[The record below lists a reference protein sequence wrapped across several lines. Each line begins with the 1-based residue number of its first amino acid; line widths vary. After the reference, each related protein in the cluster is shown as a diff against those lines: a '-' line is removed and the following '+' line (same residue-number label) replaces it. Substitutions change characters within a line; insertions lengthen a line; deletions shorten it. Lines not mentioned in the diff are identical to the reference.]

1 MILATYTT
9 FLSLSSN
16 PVAEIFLII
25 TFLLFVYEAVI
36 IVAIDVL
43 FVEWVSLCLTWVLLV
58 WIIVIGVVL
67 VVRVLRICWWP
78 LFFIVIVNIKFIFQ
92 LPRAL
97 QYWILFFN
105 FQRISTTDVKVLFVS
120 LVSYVS
126 ALNQNYLKGTF
137 CPFTIMNLELSIS
150 WILIVDLSN
159 ASPLRAFI
167 SSWRML
173 RWCYTL
179 IFSAN
184 RLASD
189 SSVRVFSFTRFKYFW
204 SGGALKNP
212 CSGSLQV
219 SIGFC
224 LVYSLRLSLLS
235 CYSRPKELVSFIRL
249 LGLSS
254 STALATYLRMMFCSS
269 SVRLRLSLNTS
280 ISACRFFAVDCS
292 TYCVK
297 FGSIN

>member
-120 LVSYVS
+120 LVSYVFERHLLS
-126 ALNQNYLKGTF
+126 IHDHEPWTVD
-137 CPFTIMNLELSIS
+137 IMNFDS
-150 WILIVDLSN
+150 WLVEC
-159 ASPLRAFI
+159 F
-167 SSWRML
+167 SSQ
-173 RWCYTL
+173 
-179 IFSAN
+179 
-184 RLASD
+184 
-189 SSVRVFSFTRFKYFW
+189 SFY
-204 SGGALKNP
+204 
-212 CSGSLQV
+212 
-219 SIGFC
+219 
-224 LVYSLRLSLLS
+224 
-235 CYSRPKELVSFIRL
+235 
-249 LGLSS
+249 
-254 STALATYLRMMFCSS
+254 
-269 SVRLRLSLNTS
+269 
-280 ISACRFFAVDCS
+280 
-292 TYCVK
+292 
-297 FGSIN
+297 